1 LLKEYLLLSL
11 KTVFVYLFL
20 LVSLRVM
27 GKREIGKLSVFD
39 LVVSI
44 MIAEVAAVSLD
55 MDEPMMRGLTI
66 VALFVALQILVAY
79 LSLKSHRLRQLVE
92 GRPTFI
98 IKDGKI
104 NDREMRSTRY
114 TMSDLMTQLREKNIA
129 SVSDVE
135 VALLETTGK
144 LSVFPREGK
153 LPVTREDLGLQVRNF
168 SLPTALIVDGN
179 VMEKNLHK
187 INKDKQWLE
196 EEIGNYGYQQVKDI
210 FFCSIDFK
218 GQLYFDKKHHDKPKQ
233 K

>member
-1 LLKEYLLLSL
+1 
-11 KTVFVYLFL
+11 
-20 LVSLRVM
+20 M

-66 VALFVALQILVAY
+66 VALFVGMQILVAY
-79 LSLKSHRLRQLVE
+79 LSLRSHRLRQLVE
-92 GRPTFI
+92 GRPTYI

-104 NDREMRSTRY
+104 NDKEMRNTRY
-114 TMSDLMTQLREKNIA
+114 TMSDLLTQLREKNIA

-144 LSVFPREGK
+144 LSVFPKEGK
-153 LPVTREDLGLQVRNF
+153 LPVTREDLGIEVGKF
-168 SLPTALIVDGN
+168 SLPTALIVDGKL
-179 VMEKNLHK
+179 MDKNLQQ

-196 EEIGNYGYQQVKDI
+196 EEIRNYGYQRPEEI
-210 FFCSIDFK
+210 FFCSIDYK
-218 GQLYFDKKHHDKPKQ
+218 GKLYFDEREHEKPKQ
-233 K
+233 